1 VPARNWL
8 IVTTRRSHAEAQLEA
23 ADHLT
28 TLELGP
34 LDAAASAD
42 LINAASSASRL
53 PEHRIRKLTQQA
65 GGNPLFLT
73 HLLAA
78 AANTADDAL
87 PDTIE
92 GVLSAQIDRL
102 PSRRRRWLR
111 AASVLGMSIDPELLH
126 DVLAGTD
133 LADEDWSDLSDFI
146 TLTGDRRLQF
156 TNYLVR
162 LSAYEGLPYR
172 RRIELHARTAE
183 ILEQRV
189 GTSQD
194 SADVL
199 SLHCLEGAKYD
210 AAWRYARTAGDRAR
224 DLFAPA
230 EAAECYRRAISA
242 SSRLSELADS
252 DLATVFESLAQTYM
266 DLGEGEAAERALRN
280 ARQRAKGDPY
290 RCARLH
296 LATARQRQHSG
307 RHADALRWVSRGR
320 SQLSTRQDPAA
331 RSLQARLAECGA
343 QIRYDQGAYKAAL
356 VWARRAG
363 DEARAAGDPVTESHA
378 LATTA
383 VLSAAAGLPLDEST
397 MRYAMSLYERIEDYR
412 GKARAANMFGMTAY
426 FAGNWDAA
434 VTYYAEAEQAS
445 RRIGRDHDAALVAV
459 NRAEVLVQQR
469 RVHEAEPVVVNAL
482 RILVGANATSFLGFA
497 TTIYARVLLGKQEF
511 GSAMDRLAEARRLC
525 VEMGETDETLTVD
538 ALIAETLLRSGA
550 PEDALSYAEV
560 ALAQIAEL
568 TGEATA
574 EPALHRVVGEALA
587 ASGSPRGEE
596 SLRRALECA
605 RKRGA
610 QNEIEESLEALL
622 RFGVAEGE
630 DESVRWRAEAAELAR
645 TLGIVSTLA
654 SDTVRFAQ
662 TDVVGGPR
670 ARPTTPG
677 IK

>member
-1 VPARNWL
+1 
-8 IVTTRRSHAEAQLEA
+8 
-23 ADHLT
+23 
-28 TLELGP
+28 
-34 LDAAASAD
+34 
-42 LINAASSASRL
+42 
-53 PEHRIRKLTQQA
+53 
-65 GGNPLFLT
+65 
-73 HLLAA
+73 
-78 AANTADDAL
+78 
-87 PDTIE
+87 
-92 GVLSAQIDRL
+92 
-102 PSRRRRWLR
+102 
-111 AASVLGMSIDPELLH
+111 
-126 DVLAGTD
+126 
-133 LADEDWSDLSDFI
+133 
-146 TLTGDRRLQF
+146 
-156 TNYLVR
+156 
-162 LSAYEGLPYR
+162 
-172 RRIELHARTAE
+172 
-183 ILEQRV
+183 
-189 GTSQD
+189 
-194 SADVL
+194 
-199 SLHCLEGAKYD
+199 
-210 AAWRYARTAGDRAR
+210 
-224 DLFAPA
+224 
-230 EAAECYRRAISA
+230 
-242 SSRLSELADS
+242 
-252 DLATVFESLAQTYM
+252 
-266 DLGEGEAAERALRN
+266 
-280 ARQRAKGDPY
+280 
-290 RCARLH
+290 
-296 LATARQRQHSG
+296 
-307 RHADALRWVSRGR
+307 
-320 SQLSTRQDPAA
+320 
-331 RSLQARLAECGA
+331 
-343 QIRYDQGAYKAAL
+343 
-356 VWARRAG
+356 
-363 DEARAAGDPVTESHA
+363 
-378 LATTA
+378 
-383 VLSAAAGLPLDEST
+383 

-610 QNEIEESLEALL
+610 QNEIVESLEALL

-662 TDVVGGPR
+662 TDVMREPR
-670 ARPTTPG
+670 SRTTSA
-677 IK
+677 